1 LNIRDLKPG
10 MSGVKIG
17 VEVADAGE
25 ARMVVSRG
33 IEREILELKVKD
45 ETGEI
50 TLVLWDDMIID
61 DLKAGDKLKIEN
73 GFVSSYRG
81 VWRIN
86 VGRYA
91 GIERT

>member
-1 LNIRDLKPG
+1 MNIRDLKPG

-17 VEVADAGE
+17 VEVADVGE
-25 ARMVVSRG
+25 ARTVVSRG
-33 IEREILELKVKD
+33 VEREILELKVKD

-50 TLVLWDDMIID
+50 MLVLWDDMIID

-73 GFVSSYRG
+73 GFVSSYHG

-86 VGRYA
+86 VGKYGEIKKA
-91 GIERT
+91 

>member
-1 LNIRDLKPG
+1 MNIRDLKPG
-10 MSGVKIG
+10 MNGVNID
-17 VEVADAGE
+17 VEVADVGE
-25 ARMVVSRG
+25 ARTVVSRG
-33 IEREILELKVKD
+33 VEREILELKVKD
-45 ETGEI
+45 ETGDI
-50 TLVLWDDMIID
+50 MLVLWDDMIID

-73 GFVSSYRG
+73 GFVSSYQG

>member
-1 LNIRDLKPG
+1 MNIRDLKPG
-10 MSGVKIG
+10 MSGVNID

-25 ARMVVSRG
+25 ARTVVSRG
-33 IEREILELKVKD
+33 VEREILELKVKD

-91 GIERT
+91 GIE